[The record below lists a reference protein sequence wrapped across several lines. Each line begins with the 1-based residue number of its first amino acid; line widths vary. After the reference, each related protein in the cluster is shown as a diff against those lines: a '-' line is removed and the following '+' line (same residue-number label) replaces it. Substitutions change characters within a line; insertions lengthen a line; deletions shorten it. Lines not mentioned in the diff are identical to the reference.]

1 MDQVNAVREMLR
13 ITDQESDTALH
24 VAAQYGDVEM
34 VEGLLELEDPDFPYS
49 ANKNQKTPLYLAAEI
64 GNRGVLSVLLDKSKS
79 TGQGGPTVEQ
89 LCMQQLWLK
98 TQATK
103 IILKKKGNLT
113 KERDEDGHTP
123 LHYAAHKCCS
133 SVVEELLKWDASAA
147 YVCDR
152 KLGMTPL
159 LMAARQAHLQKSQ
172 KIHSFCPDC
181 CVKVDNRGWNLLHF
195 LAFRVYPPRI
205 AIYFFTLSRKME
217 CASIRNLMDWKDA
230 LGITPHQ
237 VYDAYR
243 PRIARARKSFENS
256 GQKEK
261 KKQIEELLKD
271 IAREEVAECPV
282 SPFSLPTVSAES
294 LEKTR
299 DAHLVVAGLIATI
312 TFAAAITIPG
322 GLQTEK
328 GSERGTPLLID
339 EAAFEA
345 FVVTNAMAFILS
357 VSALSIHFE
366 IVNLL
371 LSKLIFWRP
380 DMIVSRTQSVS
391 NLLGRAV
398 IAMVIA
404 FSTGSYVVLKP
415 SHGLAIASCLI
426 GPAFFLLFYY

>member
-1 MDQVNAVREMLR
+1 
-13 ITDQESDTALH
+13 
-24 VAAQYGDVEM
+24 
-34 VEGLLELEDPDFPYS
+34 
-49 ANKNQKTPLYLAAEI
+49 
-64 GNRGVLSVLLDKSKS
+64 
-79 TGQGGPTVEQ
+79 
-89 LCMQQLWLK
+89 
-98 TQATK
+98 
-103 IILKKKGNLT
+103 KGNLT

-123 LHYAAHKCCS
+123 LHYAAHKGCS

-152 KLGMTPL
+152 KWEMTPL
-159 LMAARQAHLQKSQ
+159 LMAARQGHLQILR
-172 KIHSFCPDC
+172 KIHSFCPDSC
-181 CVKVDNRGWNLLHF
+181 EKVDKRGWNLLHY
-195 LAFRVYPPRI
+195 LAFRVYHPSI
-205 AIYFFTLSRKME
+205 AIFSFTLSQME

-256 GQKEK
+256 GQKEI
-261 KKQIEELLKD
+261 KKQIAELLKD
-271 IAREEVAECPV
+271 IVSEEVAEWPV
-282 SPFSLPTVSAES
+282 SHFSLPTVSAES
-294 LEKTR
+294 LDKTR

-312 TFAAAITIPG
+312 TFAAAITVPG

-339 EAAFEA
+339 EAAFKA

-371 LSKLIFWRP
+371 LSKLIFWRA

-398 IAMVIA
+398 IAMKNGISIKVKVARIA
-404 FSTGSYVVLKP
+404 LLRIMVCECVPGNGRLRNTKEESCAVDQQKWNYRQT
-415 SHGLAIASCLI
+415 SCLYPRVRWLHRVRWQPRPI
-426 GPAFFLLFYY
+426 IAPKPEEREQNISYMDASLYKAAAEGKIEVFNNYQELDLESQKTPNHDNVLHVNLATHELAA